1 MTEEKKKK
9 SRHAQNPAEESAP
22 SIDAAA
28 EAREKEEVKE
38 ESTMQNERT
47 AAAEETII
55 GLQQELQNAQNQCKE
70 YFEGWQRERADFMNY
85 KKRVERDQAQLQ
97 QIITANII
105 KKFLVIVDDMER
117 AIRNRPANAEQQE
130 WWNGVDLIYRK
141 LLSILESEGIQP
153 IAAAGDSFDP
163 NLHEAIS
170 HEESSAVQSGQIIEV
185 VQQGYRLGDRVVR
198 PALVRVAQ

>member
-1 MTEEKKKK
+1 MTEEKKKRT
-9 SRHAQNPAEESAP
+9 RHDHSSAEETAQTPP
-22 SIDAAA
+22 SAA
-28 EAREKEEVKE
+28 EATEQE
-38 ESTMQNERT
+38 T
-47 AAAEETII
+47 AAQNDAVSLMEDTIT

-85 KKRVERDQAQLQ
+85 KKRVERDQAQLHQ
-97 QIITANII
+97 VITANII
-105 KKFLVIVDDMER
+105 KKFLVVLDDMER
-117 AIRNRPANAEQQE
+117 AIKNRPADAEQQE

-141 LLSILESEGIQP
+141 LQSILEAEGIQP
-153 IAAAGDSFDP
+153 IAAAGDLFDP

-170 HEESSAVQSGQIIEV
+170 HEENSEVQSGHIIEV

>member
-1 MTEEKKKK
+1 MTEEKKKRT
-9 SRHAQNPAEESAP
+9 RHDRS
-22 SIDAAA
+22 S
-28 EAREKEEVKE
+28 
-38 ESTMQNERT
+38 
-47 AAAEETII
+47 AEETAQTPPSATETVEQEAAAQDDAVSLMEDTIT

-85 KKRVERDQAQLQ
+85 KKRVERDQATLH

-105 KKFLVIVDDMER
+105 KKFLVVLDDMER
-117 AIRNRPANAEQQE
+117 AIKNRPTDAEQQE

-141 LLSILESEGIQP
+141 LQSILEAEGIQP
-153 IAAAGDSFDP
+153 IAASGDLFDP

-170 HEESSAVQSGQIIEV
+170 HEEHQEVQSGHIIEV

>member
-1 MTEEKKKK
+1 MTEEKKKRT
-9 SRHAQNPAEESAP
+9 RHDHSSAEESAP
-22 SIDAAA
+22 TVPPAA
-28 EAREKEEVKE
+28 E
-38 ESTMQNERT
+38 T
-47 AAAEETII
+47 AEQEPTPPNDTVSLMEDTIT

-85 KKRVERDQAQLQ
+85 KKRVERDQAQLH

-105 KKFLVIVDDMER
+105 KKFLVVLDDMER
-117 AIRNRPANAEQQE
+117 AIKNRPADAEQRE

-141 LLSILESEGIQP
+141 LQSILEAEGIQP
-153 IAAAGDSFDP
+153 IAAAGDLFDP

-170 HEESSAVQSGQIIEV
+170 HEESSEVQSGHIIEV

>member
-1 MTEEKKKK
+1 MTEEKKKRT
-9 SRHAQNPAEESAP
+9 RHDHSSAEESAQTAP
-22 SIDAAA
+22 PAA
-28 EAREKEEVKE
+28 E
-38 ESTMQNERT
+38 T
-47 AAAEETII
+47 AEQEPTPPNDAVSLMEDTIT

-85 KKRVERDQAQLQ
+85 KKRVERDQAQLHQ
-97 QIITANII
+97 VITANII
-105 KKFLVIVDDMER
+105 KKFLVVLDDMER
-117 AIRNRPANAEQQE
+117 AIKNRPADAEQQE

-141 LLSILESEGIQP
+141 LQSILEAEGIQP
-153 IAAAGDSFDP
+153 IAAAGDLFDP

-170 HEESSAVQSGQIIEV
+170 HEESGEVQSGHIIEV

>member
-1 MTEEKKKK
+1 MTEEKKK
-9 SRHAQNPAEESAP
+9 
-22 SIDAAA
+22 
-28 EAREKEEVKE
+28 
-38 ESTMQNERT
+38 RT
-47 AAAEETII
+47 RQDHSMAEETAQTSQSAAGTAEQETAVQNDTVSLMEDTIT

-85 KKRVERDQAQLQ
+85 KKRVERDQAQLHQ
-97 QIITANII
+97 VITANII
-105 KKFLVIVDDMER
+105 KKFLVVLDDMER
-117 AIRNRPANAEQQE
+117 AMKNRPADAEQQD

-141 LLSILESEGIQP
+141 LQSILEAEGIQP
-153 IAAAGDSFDP
+153 IAAAGDLFDP

-170 HEESSAVQSGQIIEV
+170 HEESGEVQSGHIIEV

>member
-1 MTEEKKKK
+1 MTEEKKKRT
-9 SRHAQNPAEESAP
+9 RHDCS
-22 SIDAAA
+22 S
-28 EAREKEEVKE
+28 
-38 ESTMQNERT
+38 
-47 AAAEETII
+47 AEETAQTPLSAAETVEQEAAAHDDAVSLIEDTI
-55 GLQQELQNAQNQCKE
+55 TGLQQELQNAQNQCKE

-85 KKRVERDQAQLQ
+85 KKRVERDQAQLH

-105 KKFLVIVDDMER
+105 KKFLVVLDDMER
-117 AIRNRPANAEQQE
+117 AIKNRPTDAEQQE

-141 LLSILESEGIQP
+141 LQSILEAEGIQP
-153 IAAAGDSFDP
+153 IAASGDLFDP

-170 HEESSAVQSGQIIEV
+170 HEEHQEVQSGHIIEV

>member
-22 SIDAAA
+22 TIDAAA
-28 EAREKEEVKE
+28 EAREKEGVKE

-141 LLSILESEGIQP
+141 LLSILEAEGIQP

>member
-9 SRHAQNPAEESAP
+9 SRHAQTPAEESAP
-22 SIDAAA
+22 TIDAAA
-28 EAREKEEVKE
+28 EAREKEGVKE
-38 ESTMQNERT
+38 ETTMQNERT

-141 LLSILESEGIQP
+141 LLSILEAEGIQP

>member
-1 MTEEKKKK
+1 MTEEKKKRT
-9 SRHAQNPAEESAP
+9 RHDHSSAEETAQTPP
-22 SIDAAA
+22 SAA
-28 EAREKEEVKE
+28 EATEQE
-38 ESTMQNERT
+38 T
-47 AAAEETII
+47 AAQNDAVSLMEDTIT

-85 KKRVERDQAQLQ
+85 KKRVERDQAQLHQ
-97 QIITANII
+97 VITANII
-105 KKFLVIVDDMER
+105 KKFLVVLDDMER
-117 AIRNRPANAEQQE
+117 AIKNRPADAEQQE

-141 LLSILESEGIQP
+141 LQSILEAEGIQP
-153 IAAAGDSFDP
+153 IAAAGDLFDP

-170 HEESSAVQSGQIIEV
+170 HEESSEVQSGHIIEV

>member
-1 MTEEKKKK
+1 MTEEKKKRT
-9 SRHAQNPAEESAP
+9 RHDRS
-22 SIDAAA
+22 S
-28 EAREKEEVKE
+28 
-38 ESTMQNERT
+38 
-47 AAAEETII
+47 AEETAQTPPSAAETVEQEAAAHDDAVSLMEDTIT

-85 KKRVERDQAQLQ
+85 KKRVERDQAQLH

-105 KKFLVIVDDMER
+105 KKFLVVLDDMER
-117 AIRNRPANAEQQE
+117 AIKNRPADAEQQE

-141 LLSILESEGIQP
+141 LQSILEAEGIQP
-153 IAAAGDSFDP
+153 IAASGDLFDP

-170 HEESSAVQSGQIIEV
+170 HEEHQEVQSGHIIEV